1 MTFLNF
7 AATHPF
13 AVAFG
18 VVLAALFA
26 AIVWAMIA
34 ADSEGR

>member
-1 MTFLNF
+1 MTFLDF
-7 AATHPF
+7 LVAHPF

-18 VVLAALFA
+18 VVLAVLSA

>member
-1 MTFLNF
+1 MTFLGFLF
-7 AATHPF
+7 AHPF
-13 AVAFG
+13 AVTFG
-18 VVLAALFA
+18 VVLAVLSA

>member
-1 MTFLNF
+1 MTFLDFLF
-7 AATHPF
+7 AHPF

-18 VVLAALFA
+18 VVLAVLSA
-26 AIVWAMIA
+26 AIVWAMIT

>member
-1 MTFLNF
+1 MSFLDLV
-7 AATHPF
+7 AAHPF
-13 AVAFG
+13 VVAFG
-18 VVLAALFA
+18 VVMAVASV